1 MTDPLPLPAQTAS
14 LSDVGR
20 TRSTNQDSCGEFQG
34 PNGEG
39 LLVLCDGMGG
49 HHGGEIASQVG
60 VEAIGAVVT
69 TGNGSPDAR
78 LIRAFQEAH
87 RRIRDRAREQEELRG
102 MGTTGVALL
111 YDGRGTAW
119 VAHVGDSRAYRV
131 RGGRIEQITE
141 DHSVVADQLR
151 RGIVTAEQA
160 EKLPHNELMRA
171 IGASPEIQVDV
182 AQHEVR
188 AGDRFLLCS
197 DGLWNIV
204 SDQEMVETVEREL
217 PSAAVRLLVA
227 RANDRGANDNVTVQ
241 ILAAGAIPS
250 AEDDSD
256 WDSLWPLP
264 APADV
269 TEREEATSAAG
280 LEAILARTRSGKH
293 DSRAR
298 QIRIAAAAAALLAI
312 VLMATLL
319 WIHQTLESHAAAG
332 VPSTPPVSASPP
344 PASRLEDRAR

>member
-1 MTDPLPLPAQTAS
+1 MPAQTAS

-20 TRSTNQDSCGEFQG
+20 TRSINQDSCGEFQG

-69 TGNGSPDAR
+69 AGNGPPDAR

-131 RGGRIEQITE
+131 RGGRIEQITQ

-151 RGIVTAEQA
+151 RGVVTAEEA
-160 EKLPHNELMRA
+160 EGLPHNELLRA

-182 AQHEVR
+182 AQHDVR

-241 ILAAGAIPS
+241 ILAAGVIPS
-250 AEDDSD
+250 AEDGSD
-256 WDSLWPLP
+256 WDSLWPLA
-264 APADV
+264 APAV
-269 TEREEATSAAG
+269 EREAATSAADP
-280 LEAILARTRSGKH
+280 EAIWTRTRSGNH
-293 DSRAR
+293 SQRER

-312 VLMATLL
+312 VLMGTLL
-319 WIHQTLESHAAAG
+319 WIHQSLETHAVAS
-332 VPSTPPVSASPP
+332 VPSTPPPP
-344 PASRLEDRAR
+344 PSRLEERAR